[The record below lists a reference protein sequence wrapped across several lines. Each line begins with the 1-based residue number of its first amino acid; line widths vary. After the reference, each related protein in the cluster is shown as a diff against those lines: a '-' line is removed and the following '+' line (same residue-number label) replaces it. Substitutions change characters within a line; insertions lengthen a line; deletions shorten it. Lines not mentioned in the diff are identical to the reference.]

1 MSFRAI
7 WDILFFYYHIYIF
20 KLLHELNH
28 IPILNYSIVGQCEYD
43 DI

>member
-7 WDILFFYYHIYIF
+7 WDILFFLLSYIF